1 MAELLSQRSNK
12 SKQDIKENVNSSTNL
27 LKIDMLNNDDSQIPS
42 HLKSEIIKDKN
53 SENTNNTFE
62 EFGDSMKRRQMSFN
76 FSKQISL
83 AAAVGERNTVKKHSK
98 KKDLLDDGNLSDDD
112 ELIIKR
118 KSKGKKN
125 LAVKVNEK
133 IKKKEYLSSFAKEI
147 NKNSSVGSGL
157 LTKLSSGLKTQDIN
171 YINSSP
177 KKLSIKKSFN
187 FVPSKSELNIEFGEQ
202 FEENAKRIEKFKE
215 KQKANFEN
223 LNNNIYTSDS
233 NNIVLKHKTKKSTIK
248 EDDNENKHVNLSRD
262 SRKSVRSINS
272 RSKKSENSNNLRRNT
287 IHRSTNSKKSFS
299 NIKKSIEGD
308 QINMN
313 WLQQIKLRVE
323 LANKRNLLLKQKRS
337 IKKEKTLEEEEE
349 TVQNIQ
355 EKKVEELYDHE
366 KKIIEKKKTIK
377 IIKKEMQEKNKPN
390 KRRTYDI
397 EAVVLGID
405 KSDRFKTIQDSDIN
419 EAINETKK

>member
-1 MAELLSQRSNK
+1 
-12 SKQDIKENVNSSTNL
+12 
-27 LKIDMLNNDDSQIPS
+27 
-42 HLKSEIIKDKN
+42 
-53 SENTNNTFE
+53 
-62 EFGDSMKRRQMSFN
+62 
-76 FSKQISL
+76 
-83 AAAVGERNTVKKHSK
+83 
-98 KKDLLDDGNLSDDD
+98 
-112 ELIIKR
+112 
-118 KSKGKKN
+118 
-125 LAVKVNEK
+125 VNEK